1 MQNLF
6 NQRKRKHD
14 EGSDV
19 EKQNKRHKEQ
29 VGGPE
34 SPKIR
39 HSLETRGKDL
49 RIPNGSVTSLQTR
62 KIANL
67 IKALDEAL
75 EDDVMDQ
82 TLDLIG
88 DEALNQCLDLS
99 KSLSTA
105 RSMIIASPSSS
116 SLEQESH
123 DFFNVP
129 QNNPT
134 ASTFCITPWKSSTI
148 PTTLPPLP
156 KVFDPTLEESAFIH
170 LGCGSGKP
178 TDLNYERLEWVGDIY
193 LELVATLL
201 ISQTF
206 PNMGPGK
213 ASQLR
218 ERLVK
223 NITLADLSRQYRFD
237 ERLRMPVP
245 KFKPGPL
252 EDKTKILGDIFE
264 AYVAA
269 VILSDPVTGFSR
281 AAEWL
286 KGLWGMLIIKDI
298 IQEERNGLKLES
310 PLWKLRGAV
319 DSREEASLSDMTV
332 IPLNPKE
339 HFQKLLGIKGV
350 RIAYKDAGPEKKDP
364 ISKMP
369 VFTVGLYLTGLGE
382 KEKMLG
388 IGKAG
393 SKKEAGFKAAE
404 AAMANKKMMKHYL
417 DKRKL
422 IETQRQ
428 LEKDALVAQEG
439 C

>member
-1 MQNLF
+1 MTGT
-6 NQRKRKHD
+6 D
-14 EGSDV
+14 
-19 EKQNKRHKEQ
+19 
-29 VGGPE
+29 P
-34 SPKIR
+34 
-39 HSLETRGKDL
+39 
-49 RIPNGSVTSLQTR
+49 RISNGSAASAQSR
-62 KIANL
+62 KIVNL

-75 EDDVMDQ
+75 EEDSMNQ

-88 DEALNQCLDLS
+88 DEALNRCLDLRT
-99 KSLSTA
+99 SLSTA
-105 RSMIIASPSSS
+105 RSKIDASPSAT
-116 SLEQESH
+116 SLREQRSH
-123 DFFNVP
+123 DFSNVP

-134 ASTFCITPWKSSTI
+134 ASTFCITPWKSSQI
-148 PTTLPPLP
+148 PDTLPPLP
-156 KVFDPTLEESAFIH
+156 KVFDPTLEESSFIH
-170 LGCGSGKP
+170 VGCGSGKP

-245 KFKPGPL
+245 KFQSGPL

-269 VILSDPVTGFSR
+269 VILSDPVNGFTR

-286 KGLWGMLIIKDI
+286 KDLWGMLIIKDI

-319 DSREEASLSDMTV
+319 LSTEEASLSDVTV

-339 HFQKLLGIKGV
+339 HFQKLLGIRGV
-350 RIAYKDAGPEKKDP
+350 RIVYKDAGPEKKDP
-364 ISKMP
+364 VSKMP
-369 VFTVGLYLTGLGE
+369 VFTVGLYFTGLGE

-404 AAMANKKMMKHYL
+404 AAMANKKMMKYYM
-417 DKRKL
+417 DKKKL
-422 IETQRQ
+422 VETQIQ

-439 C
+439 S